1 MYQNKQLTLGF
12 FEHNRDAQHA
22 NSVTS
27 RLGPGK
33 FPQLQIKLLKKK
45 KKKKLMYINYQLIT
59 KRNWSSLL
67 YLVAKYKQFEI

>member
-27 RLGPGK
+27 RLGLGK
-33 FPQLQIKLLKKK
+33 FPQLQIKL